1 MGKGGERNVGRR
13 GGRIAPRA
21 PIGRSADKDGRNGRQ
36 RQLFVDI
43 INHRSGVETSLAAL
57 AEMAKLEQKETDS
70 QGEGE
75 RGTGERKEK
84 DGEIE

>member
-1 MGKGGERNVGRR
+1 MGRR

-21 PIGRSADKDGRNGRQ
+21 PIGRSADKDGRNTRQ

-57 AEMAKLEQKETDS
+57 AEMAKLGQKERNS
-70 QGEGE
+70 EGGRERE
-75 RGTGERKEK
+75 RGGGKGRE
-84 DGEIE
+84 G